1 MFLAGVSTRTLSLL
15 SERLIGR
22 PISAAEVS
30 KCSAQLTEAV
40 EAWRERDLSQEP
52 IKYMYVDGPLFSM
65 RIKRTVG
72 KEPVLV
78 AIGVTEKKGCR
89 TVLGLQAG
97 DKESATSWRQF
108 FKGLKRRGLDGSQV
122 QLGVMDG
129 LSGLE
134 TVFMQEVPNA
144 KSNAARCMSFETS
157 WPCTQKAKGNR
168 CRRRSFHLL
177 CLFQSKSLRFL
188 C

>member
-52 IKYMYVDGPLFSM
+52 IKYMYVDGTLFSM

-78 AIGVTEKKGCR
+78 AIGVTEKGCR

-108 FKGLKRRGLDGSQV
+108 FKDLKRRGLDGSRV

-144 KSNAARCMSFETS
+144 KTQRCQVHVVRNILAMY
-157 WPCTQKAKGNR
+157 P
-168 CRRRSFHLL
+168 
-177 CLFQSKSLRFL
+177 KS
-188 C
+188 